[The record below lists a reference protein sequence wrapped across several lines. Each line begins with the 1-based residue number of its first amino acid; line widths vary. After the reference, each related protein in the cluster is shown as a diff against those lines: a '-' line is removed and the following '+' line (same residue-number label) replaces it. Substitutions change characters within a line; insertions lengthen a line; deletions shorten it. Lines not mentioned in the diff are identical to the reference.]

1 MAGTGGV
8 INLTAMENGWKLDI
22 TTNGAQ
28 VLVGSDAGWIDSVQ
42 FTSTSTPGE
51 VLIVTNAS
59 MNAAHGQVGEEISV
73 SMVVNNGTGQVTGT
87 INCKGAGKGR

>member
-1 MAGTGGV
+1 
-8 INLTAMENGWKLDI
+8 
-22 TTNGAQ
+22 
-28 VLVGSDAGWIDSVQ
+28 
-42 FTSTSTPGE
+42 
-51 VLIVTNAS
+51 